1 MGRLTIPLLRGLR
14 RVVCAWV
21 VFAARLRRCPL
32 TLWRRSPMMLSG
44 ADASPLA
51 VTAVVVEAPVRV
63 RGAAAAARALDQ
75 PTTSLETADSWRE
88 TRA

>member
-44 ADASPLA
+44 ADASPL
-51 VTAVVVEAPVRV
+51 TMSAVVVEAPVGV
-63 RGAAAAARALDQ
+63 RGAAAARALYQ
-75 PTTSLETADSWRE
+75 PTTSLETADGWRE